1 MISGRLSRPASG
13 SDCDVLIVG
22 AGPTGLVLACELL
35 ARGIGVRVIDKSGGV
50 AGQTRALAVHA
61 RALEVL
67 DMMGLAGAFIE
78 HGQVV
83 RRFGLY
89 ADGRDLARVDLA
101 RNGSRFGFMLDIPQD
116 LTETILRTGSASWA
130 AASSRGPSS
139 AACAG
144 ILTG

>member
-1 MISGRLSRPASG
+1 MISDRLSRPASR

-35 ARGIGVRVIDKSGGV
+35 ARGIGVRVIDKSGGA

-83 RRFGLY
+83 RRFGMY
-89 ADGRDLARVDLA
+89 ADGRDRM
-101 RNGSRFGFMLDIPQD
+101 RSQWPQQSRP
-116 LTETILRTGSASWA
+116 
-130 AASSRGPSS
+130 
-139 AACAG
+139 
-144 ILTG
+144 